1 MANPYW
7 RLVLNGKSA
16 GDDAVRE
23 AVSALRNA
31 GIALDVRV
39 TWERG
44 DAKRI
49 VDEAVE
55 AGVACVIAGGGDG
68 TLGDV
73 AAALAERD
81 DADAESLPSL
91 GLMPL
96 GTANDFAVAAG
107 ITPDPVQALQGV
119 REWPATPIDLLRVD
133 VEGARHWCA
142 NLASGGFGA
151 EVTVETDDG
160 LKRLLGGLA
169 YLITGIARVGRVE
182 ATVARVSGDRFAWD
196 GAFLALGIGNG
207 RQAGGGSMLCPDA
220 RVDDGLLDVT
230 VIPELSG
237 EVAAGISTLLREG
250 RRAALEQVAERARLP
265 AVRVEAAEPITLNLD
280 GEPLRA
286 RWFEITCVPGR
297 LRMHLPPGSPLL
309 G

>member
-1 MANPYW
+1 MANPHW
-7 RLVLNGKSA
+7 CLVLNGKSA

-23 AVSALRNA
+23 AVTALRET
-31 GIALDVRV
+31 GVALDVRV

-44 DAKRI
+44 DAQRI

-73 AAALAERD
+73 AAALAEQD
-81 DADAESLPSL
+81 AAADALPSL
-91 GLMPL
+91 GLIPL

-107 ITPDPVQALQGV
+107 IPPGPLEALQGV

-142 NLASGGFGA
+142 NLISGGFGT
-151 EVTVETDDG
+151 EVTVETDEG

-182 ATVARVSGDRFAWD
+182 PTVARVLGDGFARD

-207 RQAGGGSMLCPDA
+207 RQAGGGRVLCPDA
-220 RVDDGLLDVT
+220 FIDDGLLDVT

-237 EVAAGISTLLREG
+237 EVATGVATLLREG
-250 RRAALEQVAERARLP
+250 RRAALEQVAERARLRE
-265 AVRVEAAEPITLNLD
+265 VRVEAPEPITLNLD

-286 RWFEITCVPGR
+286 RWFQIACVPGR
-297 LRMHLPPGSPLL
+297 LRMHLPTGSPLL
-309 G
+309 GG